1 MENPVNIFSEL
12 LANPLG
18 ELISSIGRGVG
29 EAQAALD
36 EGSLQQTLEIYR
48 EDNAADRTPDQQR
61 MIQLVREI
69 GYQPT
74 FYVIPETDVEA
85 QVSLSMTLSNS
96 TTSPVSGQPVAKHT
110 VMATPINAGN
120 VSRFGITANAVAKLK
135 FKIVP
140 VPPPAAVAEMR
151 VVPDLK
157 GKQMDAAT
165 INLITLL
172 GFTYSF
178 ADSVETGKIKEHS
191 PAGGEIVKLGD
202 NIVITFE
209 PVAASP
215 LALVSA
221 SITSRVKNPLT

>member
-1 MENPVNIFSEL
+1 MDNPVNIFSEL

-85 QVSLSMTLSNS
+85 QVSLSMTLSN
-96 TTSPVSGQPVAKHT
+96 TTNSPVSGQPVAKHT

-120 VSRFGITANAVAKLK
+120 VSRFGISANAIAKLK

-151 VVPDLK
+151 VVPDLR

-165 INLITLL
+165 IELITLL

-209 PVAASP
+209 PVVAS
-215 LALVSA
+215 ALSMVTSTL
-221 SITSRVKNPLT
+221 TSRRKTL

>member
-1 MENPVNIFSEL
+1 MDNPVNIFSEL

-18 ELISSIGRGVG
+18 ELISSIGRGIG

-48 EDNAADRTPDQQR
+48 EDNAADRTPEQQR
-61 MIQLVREI
+61 MMQLVREI

-85 QVSLSMTLSNS
+85 QVSLSMTLSN
-96 TTSPVSGQPVAKHT
+96 TNTSPVSGQPVAKHT

-120 VSRFGITANAVAKLK
+120 INRFGIAANAVAKLK

-151 VVPDLK
+151 VVPNLIDK
-157 GKQMDAAT
+157 PMDATT
-165 INLITLL
+165 IELITLL

-178 ADSVETGKIKEHS
+178 ADSVETGVIKQQT
-191 PAGGEIVKLGD
+191 PVGNEIVKLGD
-202 NIVITFE
+202 NIVLKVE
-209 PVAASP
+209 SPPVSP
-215 LALVSA
+215 LALV
-221 SITSRVKNPLT
+221 TSGLTNRIKKPLA

>member
-1 MENPVNIFSEL
+1 MDNPVNIFSEL

-85 QVSLSMTLSNS
+85 QVSLSMTLNNT
-96 TTSPVSGQPVAKHT
+96 TTSPVSGQSNAKHT

-120 VSRFGITANAVAKLK
+120 VSRFGITANAIAKLK

-165 INLITLL
+165 IELITLL

-178 ADSVETGKIKEHS
+178 ADSVETGEIESHV

-202 NIVITFE
+202 NIVITFK
-209 PVAASP
+209 PVAVSP